1 MASSERQNPAA
12 VQRAIWR
19 LPRRTTSAPHSGMA
33 VTEPMAVPKRASP
46 RAPSPRC
53 RADFTLA
60 MRDTQ
65 VETTRPCTRK
75 QAMTPQKAR
84 RRSASRL
91 ERANSTRSRFGWI
104 RVWLMVALRLPH
116 SDRGGL
122 ARGVWARG
130 AEGDGVGAN
139 LFPLAEGEAVGCKE
153 GADARAVPSQHVFQ
167 DGDEHAERVVGEDA
181 AMSHLA
187 DVAILGDRDG
197 EAADVVDVQHDVEIA
212 GTIAHVDDAVLA
224 DAEMGAQLF
233 DHGDFSVAGG
243 EPDDGCD
250 LAGSRIVAEAGA
262 EDVIGRDHAFERGLD
277 DFFRGGGNH
286 VAGKLVAVD
295 VVEQFHEAR
304 DVGFQADALAH
315 FDEVLLANF
324 AVLGVVQKKVG
335 QFAALLHEMD
345 IGKTGDALAE
355 IGNAHQEGQFA
366 TGIVKAE
373 RLVKIAD
380 QQKAFRGCVE
390 VRHIES
396 PLFPYVIVWIGDVA

>member
-1 MASSERQNPAA
+1 MASNERQNPAA

-60 MRDTQ
+60 IRDTQ

-75 QAMTPQKAR
+75 HAMTPQKAR

-91 ERANSTRSRFGWI
+91 ERANSTRSRFGGSGSGSC
-104 RVWLMVALRLPH
+104 VL

-139 LFPLAEGEAVGCKE
+139 LLPLAEGEAVGCEE
-153 GADARAVPSQHVFQ
+153 GADARAGPSQHVLQ
-167 DGDEHAERVVGEDA
+167 DGDEHAERVVREDA

-187 DVAILGDRDG
+187 DVAILGDGDG

-212 GTIAHVDDAVLA
+212 RAITHVDDAVLA

-233 DHGDFSVAGG
+233 DDGDFSVAGG
-243 EPDDGCD
+243 EADDGRD
-250 LAGSRIVAEAGA
+250 LAGSRIVAEAGT
-262 EDVIGRDHAFERGLD
+262 EDVVGRDHAFERGLD

-286 VAGKLVAVD
+286 RS
-295 VVEQFHEAR
+295 EEH
-304 DVGFQADALAH
+304 
-315 FDEVLLANF
+315 
-324 AVLGVVQKKVG
+324 
-335 QFAALLHEMD
+335 
-345 IGKTGDALAE
+345 T
-355 IGNAHQEGQFA
+355 
-366 TGIVKAE
+366 
-373 RLVKIAD
+373 
-380 QQKAFRGCVE
+380 
-390 VRHIES
+390 S
-396 PLFPYVIVWIGDVA
+396 